1 MEQVSKVEGEKATFN
16 TARQGLNQNGMR
28 ADNEQLGLSL
38 IRQTSVMDK
47 TEIIHETGLP
57 AQTVSVITLA
67 LEEDGLLAR
76 AEPMRCK
83 VGQRSLD
90 LAPAKFLTEVQHRVR
105 IMHPYPMPDNTVRF
119 RASCKR
125 NTDRGS
131 GDCPALGVGIGP
143 KRWVSAL
150 RKCADGKPARSLQ
163 KSARH
168 KVSHVCLLQ
177 RLGRLLGRIGVR
189 RSNKIV

>member
-28 ADNEQLGLSL
+28 ADNGQLGLSL

-90 LAPAKFLTEVQHRVR
+90 LAPAEFLTEVQQRVR

-150 RKCADGKPARSLQ
+150 RKCTDGKPARSLQ
-163 KSARH
+163 KPARH
-168 KVSHVCLLQ
+168 EVSHVCLLQ
-177 RLGRLLGRIGVR
+177 RLGRPLGRIGVR